1 MKTVFQKTTWM
12 SAGLLLAL
20 TCGMPAIADDTELL
34 LINPDESQQIP
45 NVMLIIDSSGSM
57 GNTEETK
64 EVYDYL
70 EPYVGISPLCDP
82 NYLYWTAYKNVTP
95 SCDAANAQRIHKS
108 AFLCDDA
115 TKRLQGIGSYRGRMA
130 QHRRATRRTSSSVPR
145 IRASTATAST
155 MASCI
160 HSAAVTWTRL
170 PAPRKTVSTGA
181 PGQRASRSRY
191 TTATT

>member
-57 GNTEETK
+57 GNTEDTK

-95 SCDAANAQRIHKS
+95 SCDAANAQR
-108 AFLCDDA
+108 
-115 TKRLQGIGSYRGRMA
+115 
-130 QHRRATRRTSSSVPR
+130 
-145 IRASTATAST
+145 
-155 MASCI
+155 
-160 HSAAVTWTRL
+160 
-170 PAPRKTVSTGA
+170 
-181 PGQRASRSRY
+181 
-191 TTATT
+191 